1 MTGPSDASPAAR
13 RVVTRRS
20 APRAARRR
28 SRPHVLAVL
37 AAVVA
42 LGLVVTTQVPDP
54 VGDVVGDLLYAVAVY
69 AALVLVAPRVRP
81 WAAGAVVLTWCWLVE
96 ALQATPVVGAV
107 LDVVPA
113 AAWVLGST
121 FSARDLLLYLLGVL
135 LAVGLDVLADAR
147 AGVARGARP
156 L

>member
-13 RVVTRRS
+13 RGS

-28 SRPHVLAVL
+28 SRPRVLAVL
-37 AAVVA
+37 TAVVA

-81 WAAGAVVLTWCWLVE
+81 WVAGAVVLTWCWLVE

-135 LAVGLDVLADAR
+135 LAVGFDVLADAR
-147 AGVARGARP
+147 AGVARGSRP

>member
-1 MTGPSDASPAAR
+1 MTSGDAPTGRPGVAPPAW
-13 RVVTRRS
+13 S
-20 APRAARRR
+20 ARRR
-28 SRPHVLAVL
+28 SRLRVLALL

-69 AALVLVAPRVRP
+69 VALVLVAPRLRP
-81 WAAGAVVLTWCWLVE
+81 WVAATVALAWCWLVE
-96 ALQATPVVGAV
+96 VLQATPVVAAV

-121 FSARDLLLYLLGVL
+121 FNARDLVLYLVGVL
-135 LAVGLDVLADAR
+135 LAVGLDTL
-147 AGVARGARP
+147 AGVRTSEVSERA
-156 L
+156 

>member
-1 MTGPSDASPAAR
+1 
-13 RVVTRRS
+13 
-20 APRAARRR
+20 
-28 SRPHVLAVL
+28 
-37 AAVVA
+37 VVA

-81 WAAGAVVLTWCWLVE
+81 WVAGAVVLTWCWLVE

-121 FSARDLLLYLLGVL
+121 FNTRDLLLYLLGVL

-147 AGVARGARP
+147 AGVARGHARSDTRWP
-156 L
+156 GRLRPRRPRTSG